1 MPPEVLSEPE
11 ARRVRLRFWGPDSE
25 PADKPVDKTRHR
37 LTEDTM
43 SEDGPQATQQYSC
56 ADDGLEFCCSSDEA
70 LLSLA
75 MPSLPRD
82 EALLS
87 LAMPSLPRDE
97 APAAHA
103 AGATTTCTTAG
114 AAAPPAAANASAVP
128 VR

>member
-25 PADKPVDKTRHR
+25 PATDKPVTDKPRHR
-37 LTEDTM
+37 LAEDTT
-43 SEDGPQATQQYSC
+43 SEDGPRATQQYSC
-56 ADDGLEFCCSSDEA
+56 GTDDGLEFCCSS
-70 LLSLA
+70 
-75 MPSLPRD
+75 D